1 MNPLNSIVRSHI
13 RLTRWISRG
22 VSLLSIAFFLSL
34 VLLNEDV
41 RETVSLP
48 FLVYGGIVAGLIV
61 AWIRERTGGLIVML
75 ATLVLG
81 IIVVIN
87 GFTREDITL
96 FTVIVGALILLLPN
110 FLIGW
115 LFFTVGQQEEAVA
128 EVIDEESET
137 FEA

>member
-87 GFTREDITL
+87 GLTREDITL

>member
-13 RLTRWISRG
+13 RFTRWISRG

-34 VLLNEDV
+34 VLLNEDI
-41 RETVSLP
+41 RETISLP

-61 AWIRERTGGLIVML
+61 AWVRERTGGIIVMM

-87 GFTREDITL
+87 GLTREDITL
-96 FTVIVGALILLLPN
+96 FTVIVGVLILLLPN

-115 LFFTVGQQEEAVA
+115 LFFTVGQQEEAVV
-128 EVIDEESET
+128 EVMDEESET

>member
-13 RLTRWISRG
+13 RFTRWISRG

-34 VLLNEDV
+34 VLLNEDI
-41 RETVSLP
+41 RETISLP

-61 AWIRERTGGLIVML
+61 AWVRERAGGIIVMM

-87 GFTREDITL
+87 GLTREDITL
-96 FTVIVGALILLLPN
+96 FTVIVGVLILLLPN

-115 LFFTVGQQEEAVA
+115 LFFTVGQQEEAVV
-128 EVIDEESET
+128 EVMDEESET